1 MPPPGPPDGGS
12 RPDEGRN
19 GTAAHQAGCRSAP
32 HLFRELLALTACHG
46 QSRGVSEPDPALLDL
61 DQIRAAFGDIDDDV
75 RDLLRLF
82 VETTEPILDDLD
94 RSVAA
99 RDQDGAEHAAHSAKG
114 AARSAGAKTMAAIC
128 ERLEAAVKAGDWAA
142 VERDRLAVRPALA
155 AAEAAIRAL

>member
-19 GTAAHQAGCRSAP
+19 GTAAHQAGCRPAP
-32 HLFRELLALTACHG
+32 HHFRESLALTGCHG
-46 QSRGVSEPDPALLDL
+46 QSRGVSEPDPAVLDL

-82 VETTEPILDDLD
+82 VETTRPTLEDLD
-94 RSVAA
+94 RGIAA
-99 RDQDGAEHAAHSAKG
+99 RDQDGAENAVHSAKG
-114 AARSAGAKTMAAIC
+114 AARSAGAMTMAAIC
-128 ERLEAAVKAGDWAA
+128 ERLEMAVKAGDWGA
-142 VERDRLAVRPALA
+142 VERDRVALRPAFA